1 MENENVSIKTE
12 DMGGES
18 SIQEKKHGFASHG
31 SGKWNQD
38 EMISS
43 MERDSKVQLPPK
55 TSTTDGKV

>member
-1 MENENVSIKTE
+1 MENENESIKTE

-43 MERDSKVQLPPK
+43 MERDSKVQLPAK
-55 TSTTDGKV
+55 TV